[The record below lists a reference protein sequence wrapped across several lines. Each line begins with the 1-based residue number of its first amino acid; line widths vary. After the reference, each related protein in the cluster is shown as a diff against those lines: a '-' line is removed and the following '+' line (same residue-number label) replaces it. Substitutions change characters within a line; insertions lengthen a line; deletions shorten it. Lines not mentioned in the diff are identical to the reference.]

1 MKFLSNTFFFFTLL
15 PFVSLIALPTDVQ
28 PISFLLGLLIIL
40 ILALKNE
47 LIISK
52 IDVYIIFLAILS
64 YVYISYEAKDLYENG
79 FTSANTAIRRQVGMT
94 FVFVIYVASKNVFKN
109 FNVKIL
115 FFVTFIQTLF
125 TILNLALPAIYNFFA
140 IRFLRTVKIDF
151 TEYDGF
157 RGASGLTAEPAYLS
171 GSALAYF
178 ALAALFLKKKEIS
191 NKYFLIITILCIF
204 MLLMSKSAIGLVFIV
219 GIILYLIFDFIN
231 FKYIFLCTLAFL
243 ILYNFIPQTFY
254 DNLRYN
260 SFVENS
266 RGLRLAQKATESG
279 VDRFLS
285 DASLKDKITPV
296 YIGFLS
302 LGQAPFGGGIGYFPI
317 AANKNLDSV
326 INNIDG
332 CRTADIAN
340 DGSKTYTC
348 VTKSPSAF
356 GLYATE
362 FGYLFIFFIC
372 LIMLKSDN
380 YFYLSL
386 FIKGSALI
394 FIISS
399 MSITFPLTWLLIA
412 SIQHDN
418 KTYNKLIN

>member
-1 MKFLSNTFFFFTLL
+1 M
-15 PFVSLIALPTDVQ
+15 
-28 PISFLLGLLIIL
+28 
-40 ILALKNE
+40 
-47 LIISK
+47 
-52 IDVYIIFLAILS
+52 
-64 YVYISYEAKDLYENG
+64 
-79 FTSANTAIRRQVGMT
+79 
-94 FVFVIYVASKNVFKN
+94 
-109 FNVKIL
+109 
-115 FFVTFIQTLF
+115 
-125 TILNLALPAIYNFFA
+125 PAIYNFFA

-191 NKYFLIITILCIF
+191 NKSFLIITTLCIF

-231 FKYIFLCTLAFL
+231 IKYIFFCTLTFL

-266 RGLRLAQKATESG
+266 RGLRLAQKATENG
-279 VDRFLS
+279 VDKLLR
-285 DASLKDKITPV
+285 DASLKDKITPI

-302 LGQAPFGGGIGYFPI
+302 LGQAPLGGGIGYFPI
-317 AANKNLDSV
+317 AANKNINSV
-326 INNIDG
+326 KNNIDG
-332 CRTADIAN
+332 CRRVDIAN

-372 LIMLKSDN
+372 LIMLKSNN

-412 SIQHDN
+412 SLQFDN